1 MNKVY
6 IVTETID
13 GEKSIGGVYKTL
25 KQAWEHASDVAEYS
39 LHEPQGNNV
48 WGEDEANCVA
58 VEEHDLI

>member
-25 KQAWEHASDVAEYS
+25 QQAREHAGDVAEYS
-39 LHEPQGNNV
+39 GYELQGNI
-48 WGEDEANCVA
+48 WGEDETNCIA
-58 VEEHDLI
+58 IEEHDLI